1 MIVGYTTGV
10 FDLFHKGH
18 VNFLK
23 AAKKFCDFLIVG
35 VTTDEL
41 AKQEKIKTPIINL
54 EDRINVLSACK
65 YVDLAIPHNNS
76 DKIQMWYRL
85 KYEILLIGD
94 DWYGSPSYN
103 VFEEQLKEKGV
114 KLIYIPYTRG
124 VSTSRKLR
132 QFFSLIRE
140 KIIPPPPRSSSS
152 RCRGR
157 R

>member
-1 MIVGYTTGV
+1 MKKYQIGYTTGV

-54 EDRINVLSACK
+54 EDRIDVLSACK

-124 VSTSRKLR
+124 VSTSTIQERIFQMKE
-132 QFFSLIRE
+132 RE
-140 KIIPPPPRSSSS
+140 GFPYLLKTR
-152 RCRGR
+152 
-157 R
+157 